1 MIQRKYNLPLE
12 KSYRKVYDNCI
23 NHRRTRIM
31 LTRMNGKYYYYALC
45 QNCRA

>member
-12 KSYRKVYDNCI
+12 KSYRKVYDDCI

-31 LTRMNGKYYYYALC
+31 LIRMNGKYYYYALY
-45 QNCRA
+45 QICRA